1 MNTAIEVGQ
10 QWWRTWR
17 DTSVNTRI
25 FAAMITVGVCTV
37 LVKMATAAKEVAVAY
52 QFGAGDAL
60 DTFLIALLLPQF
72 AMNVVSGSLNAAFI
86 PTYTQVREHEGQA
99 EAQRL
104 FSSVMVWSAGLLIA
118 GSVVLALMAP
128 YILRVVGSGFADEK
142 LALATSLYY
151 ILLPCL
157 LLSGV
162 ATTWGAILNA
172 HERFAFP
179 SAIPIMS
186 SVVTVLM
193 VVFVAGRWGIYALA
207 IATVGGLLL
216 ETALLGWWLGRRGFT
231 LIPRWYGTTPALNRV
246 WRQYM
251 PMAAGAFLMGST
263 SLVGQS
269 MAAML
274 SPGSVSIL
282 SYGSKITMLLLGV
295 ASVAVSTA
303 VLPYFSRMV
312 TAQDWRGVQHT
323 LATYARLILLIT
335 LPLTLLLIYCSEP
348 LVRLVFQRGAFTE
361 ADTHLVAGVQSL
373 YLLQVPLCVLGILA
387 VRLISALHANRI
399 LMWGAMINLPLSI
412 VLNYVFM
419 QWLGVAGIALAESL
433 MYLAS
438 TSFLLIMTLRL
449 MRSIRHEHR

>member
-25 FAAMITVGVCTV
+25 FAAMITFGVCTV

-193 VVFVAGRWGIYALA
+193 VVFVAEQWGIYALA

-231 LIPRWYGTTPALNRV
+231 LIPV
-246 WRQYM
+246 
-251 PMAAGAFLMGST
+251 
-263 SLVGQS
+263 
-269 MAAML
+269 
-274 SPGSVSIL
+274 
-282 SYGSKITMLLLGV
+282 
-295 ASVAVSTA
+295 
-303 VLPYFSRMV
+303 
-312 TAQDWRGVQHT
+312 
-323 LATYARLILLIT
+323 
-335 LPLTLLLIYCSEP
+335 
-348 LVRLVFQRGAFTE
+348 
-361 ADTHLVAGVQSL
+361 
-373 YLLQVPLCVLGILA
+373 
-387 VRLISALHANRI
+387 
-399 LMWGAMINLPLSI
+399 
-412 VLNYVFM
+412 
-419 QWLGVAGIALAESL
+419 
-433 MYLAS
+433 
-438 TSFLLIMTLRL
+438 
-449 MRSIRHEHR
+449 